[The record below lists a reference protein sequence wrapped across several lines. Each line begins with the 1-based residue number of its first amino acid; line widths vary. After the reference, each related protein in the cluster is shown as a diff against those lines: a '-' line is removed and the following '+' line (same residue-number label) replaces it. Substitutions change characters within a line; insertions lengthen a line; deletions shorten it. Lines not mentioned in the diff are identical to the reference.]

1 MYTGPGLSIHCMQ
14 VHKETIDKVPNSL
27 PNRSNVDIEI
37 YGMEGKFIFNYL
49 KINVLMFYAEIV
61 SVPDCTILWMCSFM

>member
-1 MYTGPGLSIHCMQ
+1 MQ
-14 VHKETIDKVPNSL
+14 VHKETIDKVPNSM

-49 KINVLMFYAEIV
+49 KINVLYTKCTSLRSDI
-61 SVPDCTILWMCSFM
+61 SVNVPLYVTQNVFCLCPRNSS